1 MLVYVYSVYLAI
13 SVAITI
19 WVGNT
24 LHRNGRVFL
33 VQNFQGNEAVAD
45 AINHMLLVGFYLLN
59 FGLVLLTLSEGAKP
73 TEVAAAMEFLSTK
86 IGLNVIVLGMLHF
99 CLMYVLVHFRD
110 LSVFKPPPKPPRP
123 RFLTICFLF

>member
-110 LSVFKPPPKPPRP
+110 LSVFKPAPKTPAEPVWKS
-123 RFLTICFLF
+123 